1 MKMIEVKKDG
11 IYLKG
16 YFDVRLTVIDS
27 AGNEIFCLQEQNFT
41 PGTTV
46 TFTIPEKIELS
57 DS

>member
-1 MKMIEVKKDG
+1 MIEVKKDG